1 MSMLFRHSR
10 HPPAQ

>member
-10 HPPAQ
+10 HAPAQ